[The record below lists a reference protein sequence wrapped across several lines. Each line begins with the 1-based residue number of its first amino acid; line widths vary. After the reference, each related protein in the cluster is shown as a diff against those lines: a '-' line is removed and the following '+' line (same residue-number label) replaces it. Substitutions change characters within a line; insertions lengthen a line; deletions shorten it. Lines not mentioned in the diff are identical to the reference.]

1 MEMKVIEE
9 TKTRLVADL
18 EGSDATLCNSLKKE
32 LQSDS
37 KVKAASYAISH
48 PSIGIPRIVI
58 ETDGKEP
65 RVALA
70 DAAKGLKKTVSAF
83 RKSFDK
89 EF

>member
-1 MEMKVIEE
+1 MEIKVIEE

-18 EGSDATLCNSLKKE
+18 EGYDATICNVLKKE
-32 LQSDS
+32 LQSDG

-58 ETDGKEP
+58 ETSGKEP
-65 RVALA
+65 RAALV
-70 DAAKGLKKTVSAF
+70 DAAKGLKKTINAF